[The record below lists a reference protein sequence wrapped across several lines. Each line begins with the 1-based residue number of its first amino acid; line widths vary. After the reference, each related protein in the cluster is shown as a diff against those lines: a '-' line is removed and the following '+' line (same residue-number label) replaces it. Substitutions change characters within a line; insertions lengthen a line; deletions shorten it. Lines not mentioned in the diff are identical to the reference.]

1 MRKVFGRTL
10 KVLLTNNY
18 SMENAY
24 SLWENGKSGSHHV
37 WGKVELERKGS
48 IRMETLRQERFG
60 FLNKLGNLVGI
71 THLDQQIRIL
81 GHSNFDILYAPYA
94 FNNTAFLVFLKWM
107 GIFRKPIVVTIH
119 QPFLGTRSRNKL
131 WRKITE
137 KALLQYDSTIFL
149 SEPLMKDTVELLD
162 IPPHIASEKFSTAQ
176 WGPDTE
182 FYADNLENDPMLG
195 DCSYAVSAGH
205 TDRDYVTLIEA
216 FRKID
221 FPLKI
226 YCTPNSAPKI
236 ENLPD
241 NVTIHSKRIP
251 YVELLEIYQKARF
264 ILIPMHYPKKKEGCQ
279 GMTSLQ
285 DVVALGKPTIITKN
299 QHLNLDVEQE
309 GFGFLVEMG
318 DVNGWIGAVNK
329 LINND
334 DLLNSMRGNARRVYR
349 EKFNSE
355 IFAASLEQEFMKVAM
370 RKLKN

>member
-1 MRKVFGRTL
+1 MHKVFDRTL
-10 KVLLTNNY
+10 KVLITNNY

-37 WGKVELERKGS
+37 WGKVELERKGT
-48 IRMETLRQERFG
+48 IEMETFRHEKFR

-81 GHSNFDILYAPYA
+81 SHKNFDILYAPYA
-94 FNNTAFLVFLKWM
+94 FNNTAFLVFLKWL
-107 GIFRKPIVVTIH
+107 GIFRKPIVVTVH
-119 QPFLGTRSRNKL
+119 QPYLGTRSKNKL
-131 WRKITE
+131 WRKITK

-149 SEPLMKDTVELLD
+149 SEPLMNEAVERLE
-162 IPPHIASEKFSTAQ
+162 IPPHIANERFSTAQ

-182 FYADNLENDPMLG
+182 FYSHNLENEAPLT
-195 DCSYAVSAGH
+195 DCTYAVSAGH
-205 TDRDYVTLIEA
+205 TDRDYETLIEA
-216 FRKID
+216 FRNIN

-226 YCTPNSAPKI
+226 YCTPNSAPNI
-236 ENLPD
+236 QSLPE
-241 NVTIHSKRIP
+241 NVTVHSKRIP

-264 ILIPMHYPKKKEGCQ
+264 ILIPMVYPKKKEGCQ

-285 DVVALGKPTIITKN
+285 DVVALGKPTILTKN
-299 QHLNLDVEQE
+299 KHLNLDVEKE

-318 DVNGWIGAVNK
+318 DVNGWIIAVNK
-329 LINND
+329 LINDD
-334 DLLNSMRGNARRVYR
+334 DLLITMGNNSRRVYR

-355 IFAASLEQEFMKVAM
+355 IFAASLEQEFMKVAR